1 MSQEEL
7 IASLLRE
14 TEEKIS
20 GIRDSSRAE
29 IDRIRAETSEQLDK
43 LRDEYRRRATV
54 SSVKH
59 ERAIL
64 FETERKG
71 ALLRLSAENALAERL
86 RALALSNLQRLRDG
100 RYPAVFSALVKEL
113 PSCAWEVVKVNS
125 IDLQLA
131 REHFPATEKVS
142 DDSISG
148 GLEVIAGA
156 GAIRVINTF
165 EKRLE
170 RGFDDL
176 LPIMMRDIYSE
187 M

>member
-14 TEEKIS
+14 AEEKIS
-20 GIRDSSRAE
+20 GIRDSSRVE
-29 IDRIRAETSEQLDK
+29 IDGIRAETSQRLDK

-54 SSVKH
+54 SSATN

-64 FETERKG
+64 FETERK
-71 ALLRLSAENALAERL
+71 AAFLRLSAENALAERL
-86 RALALSNLQRLRDG
+86 RALALSNLQRLREG
-100 RYPAVFSALVKEL
+100 RYSAVFSALVKEL
-113 PSCAWEVVKVNS
+113 PEREWEEVRVNS
-125 IDLQLA
+125 RDVQLA
-131 REHFPATEKVS
+131 VEHFPEAEIVS

-156 GAIRVINTF
+156 GVIRVINTF

-187 M
+187 I

>member
-7 IASLLRE
+7 ISSLLRE
-14 TEEKIS
+14 ADEKIAE
-20 GIRDSSRAE
+20 IRDSSRAE
-29 IDRIRAETSEQLDK
+29 IDEIRAETSKRLDK
-43 LRDEYRRRATV
+43 LKDEYLRRATV
-54 SSVKH
+54 SSVTH

-71 ALLRLSAENALAERL
+71 AFLRLSAENALAERL
-86 RALALSNLQRLRDG
+86 RSLALSNLQSLRDG
-100 RYPAVFSALVKEL
+100 RYPAVFSTLVKEL
-113 PSCAWEVVKVNS
+113 PAHNWKEVKVNS
-125 IDLQLA
+125 RDVQLA
-131 REHFPATEKVS
+131 REHFPEAEIIS

-148 GLEVIAGA
+148 GLEVNAGA

-176 LPIMMRDIYSE
+176 LPFMIRDIYSE
-187 M
+187 I